1 VGDELGLNAAAVHL
15 PVGSNLRV
23 RRNGSFLRIEIPP
36 LRLHDPEV
44 VYGGVFASLW
54 LGFTTVWTTSAVR
67 QGELTVPC
75 AERERQK
82 VWSTLRTTGGC
93 RNMPTFVERVAVP
106 PLINSLWMRIAGAPV
121 IFVVF
126 SAPFWFV
133 GAHLVHQTLV
143 PAMETITLTMDDVRF
158 ELGREWRGMDVSRH
172 GGFTLDLMYVALLCL
187 LVARRTRRR
196 GVRRRTAM
204 QKWRIG
210 LLGFGW
216 EMSSRGRFATP
227 ARTKGYTF
235 TTIFLASSLVQGPF
249 SVNPNRSLSTLIV
262 RFATLTSL
270 YVPGTLGR
278 PAQVVASSA
287 VVTANEQVQNEL
299 RLFEGIN
306 HHVMGKH
313 LKTLEIQH
321 LQHEINA
328 FLRDARAIRFKTR
341 AEHEIPG

>member
-1 VGDELGLNAAAVHL
+1 MQAFLDLHPNYLPEGWPSRAVPPPTSTPTPTDHSPSARSVWGLLHHPSQSATANPAWRCLWLGVLAVAAATMLWAYWEVPGNVTSHLNPHAHEPEAALVAHFEELSTITRSDAAYLKRAQTESALGDSSIEVGDELGLNAAAVHL

-67 QGELTVPC
+67 QG
-75 AERERQK
+75 
-82 VWSTLRTTGGC
+82 
-93 RNMPTFVERVAVP
+93 
-106 PLINSLWMRIAGAPV
+106 APV

-172 GGFTLDLMYVALLCL
+172 GGFTLDLM
-187 LVARRTRRR
+187 
-196 GVRRRTAM
+196 
-204 QKWRIG
+204 
-210 LLGFGW
+210 
-216 EMSSRGRFATP
+216 
-227 ARTKGYTF
+227 
-235 TTIFLASSLVQGPF
+235 
-249 SVNPNRSLSTLIV
+249 
-262 RFATLTSL
+262 
-270 YVPGTLGR
+270 